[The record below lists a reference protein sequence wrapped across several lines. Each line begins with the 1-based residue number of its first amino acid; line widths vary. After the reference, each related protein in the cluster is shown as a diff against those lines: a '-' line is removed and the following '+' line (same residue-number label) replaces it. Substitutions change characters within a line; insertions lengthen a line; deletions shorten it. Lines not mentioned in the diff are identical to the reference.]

1 MRGDTHTP
9 LRALALLLCVLCAGP
24 ALCAPQTPAET
35 KPSSSSKVN
44 KERREQWALYQKF
57 LDNFRGGPA
66 EQKNAYK
73 AARKYLKKYGKHR
86 DPDDVK
92 VADYLRHWTTR
103 YEEAAAEFER
113 RKKALT
119 GVGLG
124 QPPGGV
130 GTGDGTPP
138 KN

>member
-1 MRGDTHTP
+1 MRGDTAARP
-9 LRALALLLCVLCAGP
+9 GALALLLCVLCAGP
-24 ALCAPQTPAET
+24 ALSAPQTPAGT
-35 KPSSSSKVN
+35 KPAVTTKVS
-44 KERREQWALYQKF
+44 KERQEQAALYRKF

-66 EQKNAYK
+66 EQKDAYK
-73 AARKYLKKYGKHR
+73 AARKYLKKYGKQQ

-92 VADYLRHWTTR
+92 IADYVRRWATR

-130 GTGDGTPP
+130 GTGQGTPP
-138 KN
+138 EN